1 MMKMM
6 MEMAKVWLVMIGWG
20 AYELTPP
27 QLAARYPGQEFAFI
41 QPPSH
46 EMPRNLMQHHFQQ
59 N

>member
-1 MMKMM
+1 MM

-27 QLAARYPGQEFAFI
+27 QLARYPGQEFAFI